1 MHHFRKTTKHYD
13 RANAKDKL
21 RSECTFCTEETRENI
36 IDENE
41 TMFIVPNRVSY
52 DLFEGLR
59 IDDHLL
65 IIPKR
70 HIKTLEELTVKE
82 RQDFAELLIRY
93 EGKGYS
99 FYGRGITNINRS
111 VKHQHTHLL
120 KIDDHKK
127 TRLQL
132 YLDKPY
138 VLVRF

>member
-13 RANAKDKL
+13 KANANDKL
-21 RSECTFCTEETRENI
+21 REECTFCTKETRQKVIN
-36 IDENE
+36 ENE
-41 TMFIVPNRVSY
+41 TMFIVSNRVSY

-59 IDDHLL
+59 INDHLL

-70 HIKTLEELTVKE
+70 HIEHLQELTVQEK
-82 RQDFAELLIRY
+82 QDFAELLTRY
-93 EGKGYS
+93 EGEGYS

-120 KIDDHKK
+120 KIDDKKK
-127 TRLQL
+127 THLQF